1 MTPWLIKVNGRVWAR
16 AASLREVT
24 QIVNDLIAVED
35 RPRITVTRGLEVD
48 A

>member
-1 MTPWLIKVNGRVWAR
+1 MTPWVIKVNGRVWAR

-24 QIVNDLIAVED
+24 QIVNALVPVED